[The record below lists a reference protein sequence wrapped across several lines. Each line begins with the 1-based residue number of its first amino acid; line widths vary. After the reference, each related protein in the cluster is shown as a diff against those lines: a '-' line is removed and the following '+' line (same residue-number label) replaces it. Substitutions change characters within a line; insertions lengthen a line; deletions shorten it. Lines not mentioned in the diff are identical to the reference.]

1 MTAARR
7 RAPLAADLRIVLLG
21 ILGFLLQCLKSIR
34 RGSGSP
40 ITSNV
45 GTKEP

>member
-7 RAPLAADLRIVLLG
+7 RSPLAADLRILLLG
-21 ILGFLLQCLKSIR
+21 MLAFLLQCLKSIP
-34 RGSGSP
+34 RGTNNS
-40 ITSNV
+40 